1 MNSIKAGILLLCV
14 CCFSIVFTSC
24 HKSSAPINNA
34 SVMFVNGCAHTSSIS
49 VKANSV
55 AVNGASGI
63 SYLGSS
69 GYVYVP
75 AGSGVNLT
83 FFQGTGLPLA
93 NHAEN
98 IAAPNHY
105 TAFAGGNISDPKY
118 IFTTD
123 DLTPPSSGNAK
134 LRFINLSPD
143 NINETATVNDSI
155 IAANISLSNVS
166 PFRQLRAGKYTIG
179 AFDPSNSGLLIDA
192 TDSILF
198 QGGKI
203 YTIMLTGSATG
214 SVTDGLVFSVIKNN

>member
-1 MNSIKAGILLLCV
+1 MSSIKASVLLISV
-14 CCFSIVFTSC
+14 CCLSIVFNSC
-24 HKSSAPINNA
+24 HKSSAPLNSA
-34 SVMFVNGCAHTSSIS
+34 SVMFVNGCLYTSPVS

-55 AVNGASGI
+55 GVNGASGI
-63 SYLGSS
+63 SFLRNS

-75 AGSGVNLT
+75 AGSGINLT
-83 FFQGTGLPLA
+83 FFQGTGAPLA

-105 TAFAGGNISDPKY
+105 TAFAGGDISDPKY

-123 DLTPPSSGNAK
+123 DLTSPSSGNAK

-143 NINETATVNDSI
+143 NISETATLNYSVVAN
-155 IAANISLSNVS
+155 NISLNNVS
-166 PFRQLRAGKYTIG
+166 AFSQLRAGKYTIG
-179 AFDPSNSGLLIDA
+179 AFDPTNSGLIIDA

-203 YTIMLTGSATG
+203 YTIMLTGSAAG
-214 SVTDGLVFSVIKNN
+214 SGTDGLIFSVIKNN